1 VSGSGSPDERA
12 RRWRLVLGPAAEEP
26 LGRDLG
32 ADDLAMDAALGEL
45 YEPGADPDGSVQ
57 KDRTGGLAGSAPRV
71 IRWLGD
77 IRRYFPAEVVRILQ
91 QDAVERLDLTR
102 LLLEPEVLRSMEP
115 DVRLAGTLLTLSRVM
130 PQESRETAREVIRR
144 VVADVERR
152 IALRTRAAVT
162 GALDRSAPHH
172 RPRPGEV
179 DWNRTVLANLEHYL
193 PERRVLVPRRL
204 IGHRRARKTLGR
216 EVVLAVD
223 QSASMAESV
232 VHASVFAAVLA
243 ALPTLRTALVAFD
256 TAVVDLT
263 EQLHDPVEVLL
274 GVQLGGGTDIDR
286 AVAYCETL
294 IRRPHETLLILV
306 SDLFE
311 GGPRDGLLPRVAR
324 LLARGVR
331 VIVLLALSDSGVPA
345 YDHETATAL
354 AGLGVP
360 AFAATPDTFPE
371 LLAAALAGRELTPRA
386 DRPSGRA

>member
-1 VSGSGSPDERA
+1 
-12 RRWRLVLGPAAEEP
+12 
-26 LGRDLG
+26 
-32 ADDLAMDAALGEL
+32 M
-45 YEPGADPDGSVQ
+45 
-57 KDRTGGLAGSAPRV
+57 
-71 IRWLGD
+71 
-77 IRRYFPAEVVRILQ
+77 
-91 QDAVERLDLTR
+91 
-102 LLLEPEVLRSMEP
+102 
-115 DVRLAGTLLTLSRVM
+115 
-130 PQESRETAREVIRR
+130 
-144 VVADVERR
+144 ERR
-152 IALRTRAAVT
+152 RGSDPTTAELWKKIRAKH
-162 GALDRSAPHH
+162 P
-172 RPRPGEV
+172 PF
-179 DWNRTVLANLEHYL
+179 
-193 PERRVLVPRRL
+193 
-204 IGHRRARKTLGR
+204 
-216 EVVLAVD
+216 
-223 QSASMAESV
+223 
-232 VHASVFAAVLA
+232 FAAVLA